1 MILRPYQEII
11 LEQLR
16 AEVHAGR
23 DPVVVS
29 PCGSGKGSLIAVIVN
44 SAVKV
49 HDRRV
54 IFAVHGKSLVVDMSE
69 RISKLGIAHGV
80 LMSGYPRQRW
90 HRVQVASIDTL
101 HRMSHPPEAD
111 LIIADEADGAMS
123 DTWRK
128 TLNRYPNAR
137 LIGATATPCRT
148 DGKGLGKATGG
159 LFDSMVLGPP
169 EQELIDMGYL
179 VGSRVLAPPPPPDLS
194 NLKKTAG
201 EFNAKQQAAIC
212 DKVKI
217 IGDIVEHYK
226 RHALGM
232 KAAAFGVDKA
242 HAFHI
247 AESMNAAGVPFAY
260 VDDDTPI
267 GDPKNPQSGTRAAI
281 WRDLDLQDGTLK
293 GVSSCGIT
301 LVGWDHPIVS
311 CLIDA
316 AKTAS
321 FRKHKQKHGRGS
333 RIYPGKD
340 HFLVLDHVGNVHYHA
355 PYGLFEQTPQWS
367 LDGAAVRISEDKKP
381 PAVATCKHSYKWPD
395 FRNEP
400 PKIINGLQMPCYATF
415 RAGPKECPYCG
426 MPLKVSARKVEVEAG
441 ELTEI
446 IRPGSREER
455 IEAARVAAENERI
468 FKGKYYALL
477 EVAKKRGVKPGWAYH
492 RFCEQY
498 GFAPP
503 REWVP
508 GARELREAL
517 R

>member
-1 MILRPYQEII
+1 MILRPYQETI

-49 HDRRV
+49 HNRRV

-80 LMSGYPRQRW
+80 LMGGYPRQRW

-101 HRMSHPPEAD
+101 HRMAHPPEAD

-123 DTWRK
+123 PTWRK
-128 TLNRYPNAR
+128 TLVKYPNAR

-179 VGSRVLAPPPPPDLS
+179 VGSRVLAPPPPPDLK

-201 EFNAKQQAAIC
+201 EFNAKQQSAIC
-212 DKVKI
+212 DKAKI

-226 RHALGM
+226 RHAMAM

-247 AESMNAAGVPFAY
+247 AQSMNVAGVPFAY
-260 VDDDTPI
+260 VDDDTPT
-267 GDPKNPQSGTRAAI
+267 GDPKNPQPGTRAAI
-281 WRDLDLQDGTLK
+281 WRDLDRQDGTLM

-355 PYGLFEQTPQWS
+355 PYGLFEQTPEWC
-367 LDGAAVRISEDKKP
+367 LDGTAIREAGDKAP
-381 PAVATCKHSYKWPD
+381 SVAQCKHSYKWPD
-395 FRNEP
+395 GRVQF
-400 PKIINGLQMPCYATF
+400 PCYATF
-415 RAGPKECPYCG
+415 RAGPRDCPYCG
-426 MPLKVSARKVEVEAG
+426 IPLRVVARKIEVEAG

-446 IRPGSREER
+446 VRVPTLAKPPRGDPRAMYEELMAKAHEKNYKPAWVGLNFKAKHGFWPPKKWETDWLSRELQGELNK
-455 IEAARVAAENERI
+455 EMARV
-468 FKGKYYALL
+468 
-477 EVAKKRGVKPGWAYH
+477 
-492 RFCEQY
+492 
-498 GFAPP
+498 
-503 REWVP
+503 
-508 GARELREAL
+508 
-517 R
+517 